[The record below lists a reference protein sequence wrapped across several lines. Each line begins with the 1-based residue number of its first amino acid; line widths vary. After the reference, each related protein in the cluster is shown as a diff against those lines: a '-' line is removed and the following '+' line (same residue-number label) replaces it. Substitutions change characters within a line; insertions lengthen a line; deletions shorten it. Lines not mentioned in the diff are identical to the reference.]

1 MKKSGVNMGK
11 QLRHSFYG
19 HRVAVVAAAVLLAGF
34 GSVHTAQAGVCST
47 CQTYQ
52 TALENEFS
60 THQNWMT
67 DEWWKGNVEPGLKSF
82 SDEVRN
88 SMMLEIA
95 AFGSFLD
102 AQNQMGAQRAIQE
115 MAATTLKN
123 YTASDSICKF
133 GTLSRS
139 LALSESKG
147 KLNQLVLSERSQ
159 RRQLLQQN
167 MSSADGDSSDSVAR
181 LNQFKKTFCDPG
193 DFGGGMKGV
202 CEGTTSDA
210 RRNVDINFTRAIDA
224 KPTLNVDFSDT
235 TAPTADEED
244 VIALANNLYAN
255 KVFERMNVGSLNN
268 TSTTDRQSTYLDQRS
283 IIAKRSVAE
292 NSFNNLVGSKSRGGA
307 GSQAYF
313 VQVLQSLGLSADDAK
328 KYVGDAPSYDAQMEI
343 LTKKLYQDPAFY
355 ASLMESPANVSR
367 QYAALQSF
375 GLMQKRDIFETVSR
389 SEMLLSLLL
398 EMEIAKYQDNI
409 QNRQN

>member
-1 MKKSGVNMGK
+1 MKKSGVSMGK
-11 QLRHSFYG
+11 QSRQSFYG
-19 HRVAVVAAAVLLAGF
+19 RQIAAGVAVFLLAGF
-34 GSVHTAQAGVCST
+34 GSVHTAKAGACST

-67 DEWWKGNVEPGLKSF
+67 DEWWKSNVEPGLKSF

-95 AFGSFLD
+95 AFGSFFD

-167 MSSADGDSSDSVAR
+167 MSSADGDGSDTVAR
-181 LNQFKKTFCDPG
+181 LTQFKKTFCDPG

-202 CEGTTSDA
+202 CDGATSDA
-210 RRNVDINFTRAIDA
+210 RRNTDINFTRTIDA

-268 TSTTDRQSTYLDQRS
+268 ASTTDRQSTYLDQRS

>member
-19 HRVAVVAAAVLLAGF
+19 HRVAVVVAAVLLAGPW
-34 GSVHTAQAGVCST
+34 SVGQAQAGACSNCT
-47 CQTYQ
+47 TYQ
-52 TALENEFS
+52 RALENEFS
-60 THQNWMT
+60 THQNWMSNT
-67 DEWWKGNVEPGLKSF
+67 WWKSNVESGLKSF
-82 SDEVRN
+82 SDEMRN
-88 SMMLEIA
+88 TVMLEIA